1 MSGENGDRIQEMDI
15 KKRNGKELNSI
26 KYPQSLGSHTHKL
39 ESVLWVTLINWN
51 HSNVKCYNY

>member
-15 KKRNGKELNSI
+15 KKRSGKELNSI

-39 ESVLWVTLINWN
+39 ESVFQQMKSL
-51 HSNVKCYNY
+51 KC